1 MPNWLERVLEALSTS
16 EMVGG
21 RVEVDYQDP
30 TRPTAVEAIERV
42 FDFNVR
48 RYVKKLGF
56 AVRL

>member
-30 TRPTAVEAIERV
+30 TRPTAVEVIDSP